1 MRRFV
6 KFIDIR
12 FFFFLGIVIFLSM
25 LLGNSLLKLFE
36 RKQEVSQ
43 SIQSIEDKV
52 AKLRSEIESMNKVL
66 QQAAT
71 PSFIEK
77 EARRR
82 LNMKKPGEK
91 MVIIVPPKNDVNQ
104 EAGIMNHES
113 KEEEKLSLWGR
124 FKKILFP

>member
-6 KFIDIR
+6 KLIDVR
-12 FFFFLGIVIFLSM
+12 FFLLSGIVIFLLV
-25 LLGNSLLKLFE
+25 LLGNSLVKLFE
-36 RKQEVSQ
+36 RKQEVDQ
-43 SIQSIEDKV
+43 RIQGIEDKV
-52 AKLRSEIESMNKVL
+52 AKLRSENESMNKVL

-91 MVIIVPPKNDVNQ
+91 LVIIVPSKGIEEPKNIKTEKQNMGENVSWWQ
-104 EAGIMNHES
+104 KI
-113 KEEEKLSLWGR
+113 KEFFNL
-124 FKKILFP
+124 